1 MDTHLTTLLLVDDTP
16 DNLLVLSDML
26 TDAGYRVLCAESGE
40 RALEC
45 AQLGQP
51 DLVMVDVRMP
61 GMDGFETCRRLKNL
75 ADMKETPILLTS
87 AHVTSEVWR
96 DALASGGSDVLL
108 KPFTNL
114 EVLTRVDLHL
124 QLRHFQRTLASISSS

>member
-45 AQLGQP
+45 AKLGQP

-61 GMDGFETCRRLKNL
+61 GMDGFETCRRLKSL
-75 ADMKETPILLTS
+75 VDMKEAPILLTS
-87 AHVTSEVWR
+87 AHVTAEVWR
-96 DALASGGSDVLL
+96 DALASGGSDVLT

-124 QLRHFQRTLASISSS
+124 QLRHFQRTLAAISSS